1 MANENEQKEQQKA
14 PAKQAKSTAPA
25 PEPQPAFKS
34 RKGEPE
40 LAFAGDNKAVVNPD
54 LNAESVSIPT
64 GKDEEGLSQA
74 DTFYL
79 GKNYYVSDEALKKT
93 NAHKVN
99 LLVAAE

>member
-1 MANENEQKEQQKA
+1 MAEENQSKEQQKA
-14 PAKQAKSTAPA
+14 PAKQAKSTAA
-25 PEPQPAFKS
+25 PEPQPALKS

-40 LAFAGDNKAVVNPD
+40 LAYAGENKAVVNPD
-54 LNAESVSIPT
+54 LNAASVSIPT
-64 GKDEEGLSQA
+64 GSNDEGVAQA

-79 GKNYYVSDEALKKT
+79 GKNYYVNDDALKQT